1 MAEKLIKPERI
12 NEDYWNKLS
21 ETGKANLLKS
31 MLNIDND
38 EIETNKYG
46 RWQLKRFAE
55 DIANYKNYHLIKNN
69 IQNNEG
75 YIAGAN
81 KIRPTCLTGWDFL
94 VREYTSELP
103 ETVEDFNMNY
113 ENMITSM
120 LN

>member
-1 MAEKLIKPERI
+1 MLEKPEGI
-12 NEDYWNKLS
+12 SENFWNNLS

-69 IQNNEG
+69 IQNTIG
-75 YIAGAN
+75 YKAG
-81 KIRPTCLTGWDFL
+81 
-94 VREYTSELP
+94 
-103 ETVEDFNMNY
+103 
-113 ENMITSM
+113 
-120 LN
+120 